1 MDEAYTKTPN
11 KLLDAILKSRF
22 TASQMIVL
30 LYVIRKTYGW
40 NKHMDSI
47 SISKI
52 AKDTEYSRRTMINAV
67 SDLVKLNVLH
77 AEFDGA
83 GQPKLMYVKEP
94 SEWDRPVNS
103 TSHVHST
110 SHVNS
115 TSQGGV
121 NYSAQGGVKRTSQ
134 GGVNSTSHTKEIY
147 KENIKKYKES
157 KKPNRKKGFND
168 FEQREDNDYDRIEEI
183 LSRRPIESEGVS
195 REEFQEQKKEY
206 FTSAIADLLGGKLRE
221 ENT

>member
-22 TASQMIVL
+22 TASQMTVL

-52 AKDTEYSRRTMINAV
+52 AKDTEYSRRTMISAV

-121 NYSAQGGVKRTSQ
+121 NYSAQGGV
-134 GGVNSTSHTKEIY
+134 NSASHTKEIY

-157 KKPNRKKGFND
+157 KKSNRKKGFND
-168 FEQREDNDYDRIEEI
+168 FEQRDNDYDRIEEI
-183 LSRRPIESEGVS
+183 LSRRPIESEEVS

>member
-22 TASQMIVL
+22 TASQMTVM

-52 AKDTEYSRRTMINAV
+52 AKDTEYSRRTMISAV

-157 KKPNRKKGFND
+157 KKSNRKKGFND
-168 FEQREDNDYDRIEEI
+168 FEQREDNDYDCIEEI
-183 LSRRPIESEGVS
+183 LARRPIESEEVS
-195 REEFQEQKKEY
+195 HEEFQEQKKEY

-221 ENT
+221 EN